1 MTTVPE
7 IQQAILDLAEN
18 DYDELMRWISD
29 LDWDRWDAEI
39 EEDAKAGKLD
49 FLIEEAR
56 EAQKNNTLRDL

>member
-56 EAQKNNTLRDL
+56 EARENNTLRDL

>member
-39 EEDAKAGKLD
+39 EEDAEAGKLD